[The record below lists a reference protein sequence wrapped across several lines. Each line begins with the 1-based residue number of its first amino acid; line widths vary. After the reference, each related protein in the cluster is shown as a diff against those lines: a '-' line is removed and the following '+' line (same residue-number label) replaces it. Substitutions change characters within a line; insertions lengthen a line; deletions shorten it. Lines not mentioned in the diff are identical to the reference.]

1 MWPPVRH
8 HLGTPASRNA
18 AAPNRLRPDGNDHE
32 LAWDRP
38 FDQWPRYSPENA
50 DDLDKPLDVDDLLAA
65 AR

>member
-1 MWPPVRH
+1 LR
-8 HLGTPASRNA
+8 GTA
-18 AAPNRLRPDGNDHE
+18 
-32 LAWDRP
+32 P